1 MAVILAE
8 LETFHSRTVVPTRRV
23 AVGKCRLP
31 PDLPLR
37 PGAVLVAGVV
47 GHYLGGLDEDSLDDL
62 PLLIGQIARGER
74 IRQPRLR
81 HRLQED
87 RIGLTR
93 SRHRLLR
100 RPDGRPAFEFSD
112 RGGSAAQYV
121 LGAIYATRQLPRPE
135 RYDIL
140 GMVRRVLT
148 WPGGS
153 DGELLRFLDG
163 HRAAP
168 PAVPEP
174 HSWALDILGLDSL
187 DGLATADV
195 QKRFRRLVASVHP
208 DTGGV
213 HTEAGE
219 RISDLLEAR
228 RILLS

>member
-23 AVGKCRLP
+23 AVGTCRLP

-47 GHYLGGLDEDSLDDL
+47 GRYLGGLDEDSLDDL
-62 PLLIGQIARGER
+62 PLLIGQVARGER

-112 RGGSAAQYV
+112 RRGSPAQYV
-121 LGAIYATRQLPRPE
+121 LGAIYATRQLSRPE

-174 HSWALDILGLDSL
+174 HSWALEILGLDSL

-213 HTEAGE
+213 HIEAGE

>member
-1 MAVILAE
+1 M
-8 LETFHSRTVVPTRRV
+8 
-23 AVGKCRLP
+23 
-31 PDLPLR
+31 
-37 PGAVLVAGVV
+37 LVAGVV
-47 GHYLGGLDEDSLDDL
+47 GRYLGSLDEDSLDDL
-62 PLLIGQIARGER
+62 PLLIGQVARGER

-112 RGGSAAQYV
+112 RGGSPAQYV

-140 GMVRRVLT
+140 GLVRRVLT

-195 QKRFRRLVASVHP
+195 QKRFRLLVASVHP

-219 RISDLLEAR
+219 RISDLLKAR

>member
-1 MAVILAE
+1 MILAE
-8 LETFHSRTVVPTRRV
+8 LETFHSRAVVPTRRV

-31 PDLPLR
+31 LDSPLR

-47 GHYLGGLDEDSLDDL
+47 GRHLDGLDEDSLEDL

-100 RPDGRPAFEFSD
+100 RADGRPLFEFSD
-112 RGGSAAQYV
+112 RGGSEAQYV
-121 LGAIYATRQLPRPE
+121 LGAIYATKQLSWQE
-135 RYDIL
+135 RHDIL
-140 GMVRRVLT
+140 GLVRRVLT

-163 HRAAP
+163 HRAEL
-168 PAVPEP
+168 PAVPRP
-174 HSWALDILGLDSL
+174 HTWALAVLGLESL
-187 DGLATADV
+187 DGLATSDV
-195 QKRFRRLVASVHP
+195 QKRFRLMVASVHP
-208 DTGGV
+208 DTGGADG
-213 HTEAGE
+213 EAGE
-219 RISDLLEAR
+219 RISDLVEAR

>member
-1 MAVILAE
+1 MILAE

-23 AVGKCRLP
+23 AVGNSRLP
-31 PDLPLR
+31 LDLPLR

-47 GHYLGGLDEDSLDDL
+47 GRYLDCLDEDSLDDL
-62 PLLIGQIARGER
+62 PMLIGQIARGER

-121 LGAIYATRQLPRPE
+121 LGAIYATRQLPRPQ
-135 RYDIL
+135 RHDIA
-140 GMVRRVLT
+140 GVVRRVLT

-153 DGELLRFLDG
+153 DGELLRFLDS

-174 HSWALDILGLDSL
+174 YSWALEVLGLGSL
-187 DGLATADV
+187 DGLATAEV
-195 QKRFRRLVASVHP
+195 QKRFRLLVTAVHP
-208 DTGGV
+208 DTGG
-213 HTEAGE
+213 TDGEAGE

>member
-1 MAVILAE
+1 MILAE

-23 AVGKCRLP
+23 AVGNSRLP
-31 PDLPLR
+31 LDLPLR

-47 GHYLGGLDEDSLDDL
+47 GRYLDELDEDSLDDL

-112 RGGSAAQYV
+112 RGGSPAQYV

-140 GMVRRVLT
+140 GVVRRVLT

-174 HSWALDILGLDSL
+174 HSWALEVLGLDSL
-187 DGLATADV
+187 DGLATSDV
-195 QKRFRRLVASVHP
+195 QKRFRLLVASVHP

-213 HTEAGE
+213 DTEAGE
-219 RISDLLEAR
+219 RISDLVEAR

>member
-1 MAVILAE
+1 MILAE
-8 LETFHSRTVVPTRRV
+8 LETFHSRAVVPTRRV

-31 PDLPLR
+31 LEQPLR
-37 PGAVLVAGVV
+37 AGAVLVAGVV
-47 GHYLGGLDEDSLDDL
+47 GRHLDGLDEDSLEDL

-93 SRHRLLR
+93 SRHRLVR
-100 RPDGRPAFEFSD
+100 RADGRPVLDFSD

-121 LGAIYATRQLPRPE
+121 LGAIYATRQLPGPARH
-135 RYDIL
+135 DIL
-140 GMVRRVLT
+140 GSVRQVLA

-153 DGELLRFLDG
+153 DGELLRFLNG
-163 HRAAP
+163 HGPAP

-174 HSWALDILGLDSL
+174 HTWALDVLGLDSL

-195 QKRFRRLVASVHP
+195 QKRFRLLVAAVHP
-208 DTGGV
+208 DTGGADGG
-213 HTEAGE
+213 AGE
-219 RISDLLEAR
+219 RISDLVEAR

>member
-47 GHYLGGLDEDSLDDL
+47 GRYLGGLDEDSLDDL

-112 RGGSAAQYV
+112 RAGSAAQYV

-140 GMVRRVLT
+140 GLVRRVLT

-195 QKRFRRLVASVHP
+195 QKRFRLLVASVHP

-219 RISDLLEAR
+219 RISDLLKAR

>member
-1 MAVILAE
+1 MILAE
-8 LETFHSRTVVPTRRV
+8 LETFHSRAVVPTRRV

-31 PDLPLR
+31 LDPPLR
-37 PGAVLVAGVV
+37 PGALLTAGVV
-47 GHYLGGLDEDSLDDL
+47 GRHLESLDEDSLEDL

-100 RPDGRPAFEFSD
+100 AAAGRPAFEFSD

-121 LGAIYATRQLPRPE
+121 LGAVYAARELPRPD
-135 RYDIL
+135 RWQVL
-140 GMVRRVLT
+140 GLVRRVLT

-163 HRAAP
+163 NRAVP

-174 HSWALDILGLDSL
+174 HSWALDVLGLESL
-187 DGLATADV
+187 HGLATSDV
-195 QKRFRRLVASVHP
+195 QKRFRLLVAAVHP
-208 DTGGV
+208 DTGGADG
-213 HTEAGE
+213 EAGA
-219 RISDLLEAR
+219 RISDLVEAR